1 MGGLFGLV
9 VLATSIW
16 MAVDASN
23 IGYDKRDVTGLG
35 AMGPAGWL
43 ISGLLLWIV
52 AFPLYLIS
60 RPGLQAAAAR
70 RRQYE
75 LQAQQTAAL
84 SAGPYGGWGGYPPQ
98 GYGQQPYGPQPYG
111 QQPYQ
116 AGYPQG
122 FYGQA
127 QAQAQGQGY
136 YGQAQ
141 GQGAGGAPYQAGP
154 ADTTDVAE
162 ALTKLAD
169 LRDRGLVSDAEFAQ
183 KKAELLARL

>member
-1 MGGLFGLV
+1 MGGFFGLV

-23 IGYDKRDVTGLG
+23 IGYDKRDVNGLG

-75 LQAQQTAAL
+75 LQAQQAAAL
-84 SAGPYGGWGGYPPQ
+84 SAGPYGWGGYPPHP
-98 GYGQQPYGPQPYG
+98 GYGTPTYGQSYGPGQPH
-111 QQPYQ
+111 
-116 AGYPQG
+116 AGAPWP
-122 FYGQA
+122 A
-127 QAQAQGQGY
+127 T
-136 YGQAQ
+136 
-141 GQGAGGAPYQAGP
+141 APYQAGP
-154 ADTTDVAE
+154 ADTEDVAD

-169 LRDRGLVSDAEFAQ
+169 LRDRGLVTDAEFAH